1 VKTVASRTIRSSP
14 FRDAVETWDLI
25 VSLLAPANKDA
36 KAELQR
42 VTGVAA
48 SIIAELTLK
57 DAPIVVTCD
66 GLRTRIYCMYGED
79 AVEGSDARE
88 DVLGFDPLQ
97 GEWAISFPCEAD
109 DLSWVQATL
118 AKQSKRITAR
128 DRDADASEETAKSI
142 GAVTLSIDSK
152 GFFGQ

>member
-1 VKTVASRTIRSSP
+1 
-14 FRDAVETWDLI
+14 
-25 VSLLAPANKDA
+25 
-36 KAELQR
+36 
-42 VTGVAA
+42 
-48 SIIAELTLK
+48 
-57 DAPIVVTCD
+57 
-66 GLRTRIYCMYGED
+66 MYGED